1 MKQMLQRRFRPLLGV
16 NPRLLVGGGILGM
29 MVMGE
34 AAFAYGANLV

>member
-1 MKQMLQRRFRPLLGV
+1 MKKMLQRRLKPLLRV

-29 MVMGE
+29 MFLSE